1 MEALTI
7 TELDLGN
14 TMPIFHRASQPSI
27 DVRGLWVELDM
38 TYQGNFRMTIES
50 KLNLMKLKRSTP
62 EDISLTSVSSS
73 TAPIPE
79 VYSLPIVSDITAR

>member
-14 TMPIFHRASQPSI
+14 TVPVFHRASQPSI

-50 KLNLMKLKRSTP
+50 KLNLMKLKRSAPDEVSLLPGSPSTVP
-62 EDISLTSVSSS
+62 LSELCPLPSASDIS
-73 TAPIPE
+73 
-79 VYSLPIVSDITAR
+79 AR